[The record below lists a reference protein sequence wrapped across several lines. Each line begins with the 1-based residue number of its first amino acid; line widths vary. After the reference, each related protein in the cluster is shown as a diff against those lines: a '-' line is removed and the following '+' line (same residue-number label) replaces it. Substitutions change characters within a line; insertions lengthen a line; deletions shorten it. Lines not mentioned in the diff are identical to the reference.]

1 MNAGK
6 QQPINAQNVTVTYD
20 GARGIQNVSF
30 SVEQGE
36 IFGLIGLN
44 GAGKTT
50 FIKTSLGLRD
60 VDSGHVDLFS
70 YPAGSKEAKSKCA
83 FLPER
88 FDPPWFLTAL
98 EFLEFS
104 LGLYNQKLNLQAVD
118 RAADHLGLDRSA
130 LKRRVQTFSKG
141 MRQKLG
147 LMATL
152 LTDCPLLILD
162 EPMSGLD
169 PKARVQ
175 VKSAITDARLSGRS
189 VFFSSHILAD
199 MEELCD
205 RVAIIHLGDLR
216 YVGRPQDLT
225 TKMGAETLERAFLG
239 LIGELQHQTAA

>member
-1 MNAGK
+1 MEQKDLALK
-6 QQPINAQNVTVTYD
+6 AENVTVTYE
-20 GARGIQNVSF
+20 GARGIQHVSF
-30 SVEQGE
+30 SVQSGE

-50 FIKTSLGLRD
+50 FIKASLGLRD
-60 VDSGHVDLFS
+60 YEEGAISLFS
-70 YPAGSKEAKSKCA
+70 HPSGSTEAKNSCA

-88 FDPPWFLTAL
+88 FDPPWFLSAL

-104 LGLYNQKLNLQAVD
+104 LGLYNQNLDLDAVHK
-118 RAADHLGLDRSA
+118 AADHLGLDRGA

-175 VKSAITDARLSGRS
+175 VKSALMDARAKGRTL
-189 VFFSSHILAD
+189 FFSSHILAD

-216 YVGRPQDLT
+216 FVGRPQELT
-225 TKMGAETLERAFLG
+225 SKMGAESLERAFLG
-239 LIGELQHQTAA
+239 LIGELQSAAAA

>member
-1 MNAGK
+1 MASHK
-6 QQPINAQNVTVTYD
+6 PSPLKAENVTVVYER
-20 GARGIQNVSF
+20 ARGIQNVSF
-30 SVEQGE
+30 EVSAGE

-50 FIKTSLGLRD
+50 FIKASLGLRTYEKGGITSFGQ
-60 VDSGHVDLFS
+60 V
-70 YPAGSKEAKSKCA
+70 AGSDAAKRDCA

-88 FDPPWFLTAL
+88 FDPPWFLSAI

-104 LGLYNQKLNLQAVD
+104 LGLYQQRLDIDKVD
-118 RAADHLGLDRSA
+118 RVALG
-130 LKRRVQTFSKG
+130 RRVQTFSKG

-147 LMATL
+147 LMATV
-152 LTDCPLLILD
+152 LTNCPLLILD

-169 PKARVQ
+169 PRARIQ
-175 VKSAITDARLSGRS
+175 VKGAMLEAKAQGRT

-216 YVGRPQDLT
+216 YIGRPQDLT
-225 TKMGAETLERAFLG
+225 HQTGAETLERAFLA
-239 LIGELQHQTAA
+239 LIEDGTEQSRAA